1 MGQMSG
7 LVDGPIDPA
16 PLLAAVADPSCGA
29 VVLFLGAVR
38 DRHEGRAVTGIR
50 YDAHRAMAETRLA
63 ALLAEVGA
71 ECGARLAAVH
81 RLGEVAVGEVSVA
94 IAAAAPRRGAAYAA
108 SRRALERL
116 KRELPVWKL
125 ERYADG
131 SSAWREEERLLP
143 AGGAP

>member
-1 MGQMSG
+1 MHG

-16 PLLAAVADPSCGA
+16 PLLAAVAHPTCGA

-38 DRHEGRAVTGIR
+38 NRHEGRAVTGIR
-50 YDAHRAMAETRLA
+50 YDAHRTMAEARLA
-63 ALLAEVGA
+63 LLLAEVGA
-71 ECGARLAAVH
+71 EHGARLAVVH
-81 RLGEVAVGEVSVA
+81 RVGELAAGEVSVA
-94 IAAAAPRRGAAYAA
+94 IAAAAPGREAAYTA

-131 SSAWREEERLLP
+131 SAAWREEERLRP
-143 AGGAP
+143 VCGAP